1 MKKVFLLFLFPSA
14 LFCQAEFIEN
24 DNFGLSGGYTF
35 TGNESYNFSSFDF
48 VLTTFGALDIGFEK
62 GSGKLDDEYSP
73 NQISTDAMLVY
84 TAYNFKRIN
93 NNLVLKVL
101 AGYYIGRAEK
111 PGNRISSSGLL
122 LGLGAYPR
130 LLNANQFSIRVAVEL
145 SYGFLS
151 TSNSASY
158 FNDDSEFD
166 NSRSIA
172 LGFNLVADVTKNFHF
187 ILSPFAAKD
196 FLKSEDSFYFGLN
209 TRLFISFEHRNNT
222 Q

>member
-1 MKKVFLLFLFPSA
+1 MKKVFLLFLLPSA

-24 DNFGLSGGYTF
+24 DKFGLSGGYTF
-35 TGNESYNFSSFDF
+35 SNNEAFNSSSFDF
-48 VLTTFGALDIGFEK
+48 VITTFGVLDIGFEK

-73 NQISTDAMLVY
+73 NQISTTAMLVY

-93 NNLVLKVL
+93 NNMILKVL
-101 AGYYIGRAEK
+101 AGYYLGTAEK
-111 PGNRISSSGLL
+111 SGNRISSSGLL

-130 LLNANQFSIRVAVEL
+130 VLTANQFSIRVAIEL

-151 TSNSASY
+151 TSNSQNY

-172 LGFNLVADVTKNFHF
+172 LGLNLVADVTKNFHF

-196 FLKSEDSFYFGLN
+196 LLRSEDSFYFGLN

>member
-24 DNFGLSGGYTF
+24 DKFGLSGGYTF
-35 TGNESYNFSSFDF
+35 ANNEAFNSSSFDF
-48 VLTTFGALDIGFEK
+48 VLTTFGDLDIGFEK

-73 NQISTDAMLVY
+73 SQISTTATLVY

-101 AGYYIGRAEK
+101 AGYYMGTAEN

-130 LLNANQFSIRVAVEL
+130 VLTAKQFSIRVAIEL

-151 TSNSASY
+151 TSNSQSY
-158 FNDDSEFD
+158 YNDDSEFD
-166 NSRSIA
+166 NSRSIS
-172 LGFNLVADVTKNFHF
+172 LGLNLVADITKNFHF
-187 ILSPFAAKD
+187 ILSPFAGKD
-196 FLKSEDSFYFGLN
+196 LLRSEDSFYFGLN
-209 TRLFISFEHRNNT
+209 SRLFISFEHRNNT
-222 Q
+222 H